1 MAHWYVIG
9 GMLACAFLGV
19 LYYVWD
25 LVRSYCD
32 LKDRYDNQ
40 GRELTRLSHERFDL
54 QGKLMQAEQE
64 NASAL
69 NQAEIWRHQETDLRG
84 QLARLRDEAHKHK
97 TDFIQANNAW
107 DSQKSNL
114 LAQLGEREQECDKL
128 AVELEEVQKQYST
141 IRRGIANLY
150 LEVGGNVELYKLMG
164 EYKLME
170 QTEDSKT

>member
-64 NASAL
+64 RQVAMKNAMES
-69 NQAEIWRHQETDLRG
+69 QRECVEYRHQETDLRG
-84 QLARLRDEAHKHK
+84 QLARLRDEAHKYK
-97 TDFIQANNAW
+97 TDFIRASNEW
-107 DSQKSNL
+107 DSQKSDMLAKFDML
-114 LAQLGEREQECDKL
+114 LAEKL
-128 AVELEEVQKQYST
+128 KDIQSQYADHYST
-141 IRRGIANLY
+141 IRRRIAQLY
-150 LEVGGNVELYKLMG
+150 LEVGGNLELYKLM
-164 EYKLME
+164 E
-170 QTEDSKT
+170 QAEDNKT